1 MKKIKEHFTDLTDD
15 IDAMAISLIAEELK
29 GKK

>member
-1 MKKIKEHFTDLTDD
+1 MKKIKEHFADLTDD
-15 IDAMAISLIAEELK
+15 IDAMAIFLIAEELK